1 MTFADRH
8 RLLTDYV
15 GGGADPADP
24 AQVLA
29 MPVVL
34 HIEKNDPPPRRALLE
49 AAARAAVLLCLDER
63 ADAVAPDAADP
74 DPATP
79 NAAPP
84 APGPWHDGVATWCDA
99 RIRKI
104 SRRARGAHWV
114 AAQEVAGLTVDTGE
128 AQARAIV
135 PGPVGDLDKRI
146 ARLQIGGTDV
156 DGDLD
161 ADPTSPGELILWI
174 NPTLDMTVG
183 KLAAQVGHASMLAAG
198 LFDTAEALRWWRDG
212 CPLEVAVASEAAW
225 SDLLRRGPDSVA
237 PVRDA
242 GFTEVA
248 PGSVTVIAE
257 RALTAP
263 QDRTLGSLHE

>member
-24 AQVLA
+24 SQVLA

-63 ADAVAPDAADP
+63 ADAAVPDETDPGTADRDIAGPDADQS
-74 DPATP
+74 T
-79 NAAPP
+79 
-84 APGPWHDGVATWCDA
+84 PGPWHDGVATWCDA

-104 SRRARGAHWV
+104 SRRARGAHWS
-114 AAQEVAGLTVDTGE
+114 AAQEVPGLTVDTGD

-156 DGDLD
+156 DGDLGAVPMSTD
-161 ADPTSPGELILWI
+161 ELILWI

-198 LFDTAEALRWWRDG
+198 LFDTADAQRWWRDG
-212 CPLEVAVASEAAW
+212 CPLRVAVATVARW
-225 SDLLRRGPDSVA
+225 SDLLRREPDSVA
-237 PVRDA
+237 AVRDA

-257 RALTAP
+257 R
-263 QDRTLGSLHE
+263 TLGSDA

>member
-49 AAARAAVLLCLDER
+49 AAARAAVMLCLDER
-63 ADAVAPDAADP
+63 SDAADP
-74 DPATP
+74 NAVDPE
-79 NAAPP
+79 AAYPT
-84 APGPWHDGVATWCDA
+84 APGPWHDGVARWCDA

-104 SRRARGAHWV
+104 SRRARGAHWT
-114 AAQEVAGLTVDTGE
+114 AAQEVAGLTVDTGD

-135 PGPVGDLDKRI
+135 PGRVGDLDKRI

-156 DGDLD
+156 DGDLS
-161 ADPTSPGELILWI
+161 AGSMPPGELILWI
-174 NPTLDMTVG
+174 NPTLGMTVG
-183 KLAAQVGHASMLAAG
+183 KLAAQVGHGSMLAAG

-212 CPLEVAVASEAAW
+212 CPLRVAVATEAAW
-225 SDLLRRGPDSVA
+225 SDLLRRAPGSVA

-257 RALTAP
+257 R
-263 QDRTLGSLHE
+263 TLGSGT

>member
-1 MTFADRH
+1 PEPGTPESD
-8 RLLTDYV
+8 T
-15 GGGADPADP
+15 P
-24 AQVLA
+24 
-29 MPVVL
+29 
-34 HIEKNDPPPRRALLE
+34 
-49 AAARAAVLLCLDER
+49 
-63 ADAVAPDAADP
+63 DP
-74 DPATP
+74 DTAH
-79 NAAPP
+79 P

-104 SRRARGAHWV
+104 SRRARGAHWA
-114 AAQEVAGLTVDTGE
+114 AAQEVGGLTVDTGD

-156 DGDLD
+156 DGDLA
-161 ADPTSPGELILWI
+161 ADSLPPGELILWI

-198 LFDTAEALRWWRDG
+198 LFDTADAQRWWRDG
-212 CPLEVAVASEAAW
+212 CPLQVAAATEARW

-237 PVRDA
+237 AVRDA

-257 RALTAP
+257 RIATA
-263 QDRTLGSLHE
+263 H